1 MVHSAVA
8 LLETIFGGGAV
19 TGNIMPV
26 HYKSV
31 KHILCVCATFLIIH
45 IIKDIDTDNLKYAHI
60 PKTRSNVVQQ
70 IQTPPIYISFWNER
84 CVFVS
89 SITEC
94 NEQHFHSWIF
104 QWVLGRNWNYDPL
117 SMHAA
122 VLTQFFCLIHR
133 SQASSCLRSS
143 FLRSRKRSDP
153 SCRSSRQSPAV
164 LPNSLTFWSDA
175 FILHWLL
182 SHFQHDFLSVL
193 FHYASEPLIYL
204 LFWFIFFLLFDQVFL

>member
-1 MVHSAVA
+1 M
-8 LLETIFGGGAV
+8 
-19 TGNIMPV
+19 
-26 HYKSV
+26 
-31 KHILCVCATFLIIH
+31 CATFLIIH

-70 IQTPPIYISFWNER
+70 IQTPPIYIYPFLRLWSFWNER
-84 CVFVS
+84 CVFMS

-182 SHFQHDFLSVL
+182 SQFPISFISLCLGATYL
-193 FHYASEPLIYL
+193 FAIL
-204 LFWFIFFLLFDQVFL
+204 V